1 MIIYYKCTII
11 VGYMK
16 WYIGVIFTNSKKL
29 HVGYIHKIPKNDKQV
44 IYPKLQRGYIHSL
57 VRGYIK

>member
-16 WYIGVIFTNSKKL
+16 WYKGVTFKKL
-29 HVGYIHKIPKNDKQV
+29 QVGYIHKIPKN
-44 IYPKLQRGYIHSL
+44 YM
-57 VRGYIK
+57 